1 VDTEDAVVNDGC
13 QGKIVKDIGTV
24 APYVQRPI
32 FPEAFV
38 IETVDLSDLPTFVV
52 SSY

>member
-1 VDTEDAVVNDGC
+1 MDTEDTVVNDGC
-13 QGKIVKDIGTV
+13 QGKIVEDIGTV